1 MCYNSGRPRLMN
13 IINNQT
19 GPDGPWNKYYCP
31 YCGSENM
38 EYAYTYVST
47 IPRAGKSA
55 NKYKCKDCGW
65 ECIADKM
72 LRSEKQRNLLIRR
85 KKLIKL
91 NEN

>member
-1 MCYNSGRPRLMN
+1 MCYNSGRPRFSN
-13 IINNQT
+13 PVQT

-38 EYAYTYVST
+38 EYAYTYVGSA
-47 IPRAGKSA
+47 PRAGKSA
-55 NKYKCKDCGW
+55 NKYRCKDCKW
-65 ECIADKM
+65 ECAGSKM
-72 LRSEKQRNLLIRR
+72 LREKQRNLLIRR